1 MEYIY
6 LQCLRMALSLQ
17 RTEGALI
24 LLQFAAFLQ
33 SVMLHSGH
41 YAVFFFSCYGF
52 DTELFVMLCYAVTLH
67 CFFSVILG

>member
-41 YAVFFFSCYGF
+41 YAVFFFHVTDSILNF
-52 DTELFVMLCYAVTLH
+52 SLCYVMRLRYIV
-67 CFFSVILG
+67 FFPLF